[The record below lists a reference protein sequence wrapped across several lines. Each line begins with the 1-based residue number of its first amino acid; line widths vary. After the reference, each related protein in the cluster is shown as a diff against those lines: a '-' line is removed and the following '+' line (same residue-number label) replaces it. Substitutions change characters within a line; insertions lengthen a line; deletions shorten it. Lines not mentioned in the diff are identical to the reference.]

1 MIASTVVP
9 PTVTLIEVPPIEVSS
24 GKAVATTTLAGP
36 RFFPLT
42 TNRAPWAIA
51 ALGSP
56 GGTLVAAFSIALIM
70 GAFAPPAGAPNVVY
84 FRLKEPL
91 LPLVYAVISTF
102 A

>member
-1 MIASTVVP
+1 MMTFTVVP
-9 PTVTLIEVPPIEVSS
+9 PTVTFIEVPPMEAGS
-24 GKAVATTTLAGP
+24 GKAVATTAFAGP

-70 GAFAPPAGAPNVVY
+70 GAFGPPAGAPKVVY
-84 FRLKEPL
+84 CRAKEPL
-91 LPLVYAVISTF
+91 LPLVKAVISTL